1 MKVIPH
7 ISATLFCF
15 ELVAAFIPP
24 QRRPAVASITTTF
37 RTLSSPFT
45 TRVYASIDRT
55 NDSSNTH
62 NSQEDD
68 DLQKRVEKKIRV
80 QAAQE
85 QIDLILQGPNAPF
98 DLETEMKRVES
109 IAPGLSQ
116 DSEEIQTDLRL
127 SQLEAN
133 MYDSIEK
140 QDYKQAQK
148 QCDEISQMHIDD
160 CGAVLQVNS
169 GFYKAFSKKSIEL
182 MRKVWLQDASILC
195 IHPSH
200 PPLVGVTAVIES
212 WANMFESTDGS
223 FQRNWMEPIN
233 IKLVVKGT
241 TAIITCDE
249 QVYARRFIRG
259 KRRETE
265 LINQLTATNIFRK
278 VGQKWSMVH
287 HHASWHADSDAAKN
301 ALGKGKKSDIN
312 SAQKS
317 ILGID
322 NFGPLGVVN
331 KSPEKPNGPVKRVVL
346 GTLSDILNGGLGEL
360 LGGGDDDDDDDDDD
374 SVDIL
379 HITGGDDDDDDDED
393 DEDDMDEDD
402 EPILKKWNRAQGNDS
417 ERKNKLKKLKV
428 AATIEP
434 SGTSPKDA
442 LRQSCISALRKL
454 CDQGSISPKQKRL
467 LLTDI
472 ISCSAKGEFSMVEV
486 AYELLC
492 GEGDDKEAAE
502 EEFADQCRV
511 FACSLPET
519 NP

>member
-1 MKVIPH
+1 M
-7 ISATLFCF
+7 
-15 ELVAAFIPP
+15 
-24 QRRPAVASITTTF
+24 
-37 RTLSSPFT
+37 
-45 TRVYASIDRT
+45 YASIDRT
-55 NDSSNTH
+55 NDSSNT
-62 NSQEDD
+62 NNNKEDD

-116 DSEEIQTDLRL
+116 DSEEIQTDIRL
-127 SQLEAN
+127 SQLEAS
-133 MYDSIEK
+133 MYESIEK

-212 WANMFESTDGS
+212 WATMFESTDGS

-278 VGQKWSMVH
+278 VGHKWSMVH
-287 HHASWHADSDAAKN
+287 HHASWHADSEAAKN
-301 ALGKGKKSDIN
+301 AIGKGKKNDVN

-317 ILGID
+317 ILGVD

-360 LGGGDDDDDDDDDD
+360 LGSVGDDDDDDDDDG
-374 SVDIL
+374 VDVL
-379 HITGGDDDDDDDED
+379 HITGGDDEEGDDED
-393 DEDDMDEDD
+393 DDDIDEMDEDD
-402 EPILKKWNRAQGNDS
+402 EPILKKWNRAQGREG

-428 AATIEP
+428 AHTFES

-486 AYELLC
+486 AFELLC

>member
-1 MKVIPH
+1 MLLLCWLNA
-7 ISATLFCF
+7 SASFVPSLQRHSAHLTAMTYRTSRMSSSLSRVSASADRSNNSNNNSNNMENDKDREDE
-15 ELVAAFIPP
+15 EL
-24 QRRPAVASITTTF
+24 
-37 RTLSSPFT
+37 L
-45 TRVYASIDRT
+45 
-55 NDSSNTH
+55 
-62 NSQEDD
+62 
-68 DLQKRVEKKIRV
+68 KRVEKKIRV

-85 QIDLILQGPNAPF
+85 KVDLILKGPNAPF
-98 DLETEMKRVES
+98 DLETEMLRVES

-116 DSEEIQTDLRL
+116 ESEEIQTDLRL
-127 SQLEAN
+127 SQLEAS
-133 MYDSIEK
+133 MYESIEK
-140 QDYKQAQK
+140 QDYTLAQK
-148 QCDEISQMHIDD
+148 QSEEISQMHIDD
-160 CGAVLQVNS
+160 CGSVLQVNS
-169 GFYKAFSKKSIEL
+169 AFYNAFSKKSMEL
-182 MRKVWLQDASILC
+182 MKKVWLQDASILC

-200 PPLVGVTAVIES
+200 PPLVGVTAVMES
-212 WANMFESTDGS
+212 WSNMFESTDGS

-249 QVYARRFIRG
+249 QVFARRFIRG

-278 VGQKWSMVH
+278 VGQKWCMVH
-287 HHASWHADSDAAKN
+287 HHASWHADSEAAKN
-301 ALGKGKKSDIN
+301 AMGKGKKGDSN

-331 KSPEKPNGPVKRVVL
+331 KGQEKVGKRVVL
-346 GTLSDILNGGLGEL
+346 GTLNDILNGSLGDL
-360 LGGGDDDDDDDDDD
+360 LGGEDDDEYEDRNVEIRHIKERAEDEFEEDDDYDDD
-374 SVDIL
+374 S
-379 HITGGDDDDDDDED
+379 DES
-393 DEDDMDEDD
+393 EEDD
-402 EPILKKWNRAQGNDS
+402 EPIVIRKWIRVPGGDS
-417 ERKNKLKKLKV
+417 EKKIKSKKLK
-428 AATIEP
+428 AAFTLEP
-434 SGTSPKDA
+434 PGASPKDA

-454 CDQGSISPKQKRL
+454 CDQGSISAKQKML

-511 FACSLPET
+511 FARSLPESS
-519 NP
+519 P